1 MAMNFNTAN
10 QTFRQLLGNGLNYRV
25 PAFQRDYSWDEE
37 EWDDLWRD
45 ILGLFEK
52 DGEQAHYM
60 GYLVLQSS
68 DSKRFDII
76 DGQQRIT
83 TLSVMILSALK
94 YLDELANCGFDAEN
108 NLKRKDQLRSGY
120 IGYLDPV
127 SLVSQS
133 KLELNRNNNRFY
145 QEYLT
150 TLGNIPERNINAS
163 ERLLRKAF
171 VWFLD
176 RIKLNYPLEE
186 ESGKKI
192 AIFIDS
198 LVDKLLFTVI
208 TVTDELN
215 AFKVFETLNARG
227 VKLSASDL
235 LKNYLFS
242 LINDKK
248 TPERELQSLEN
259 RWERISGTLGGD
271 NFQEFLR
278 IFWNSQNKLVRKGD
292 LFKTI
297 RKSIKDRGGA
307 FKLLYDLDNG
317 AAIYAAL
324 RDPTDLIWKKDE
336 KSALKQLKMFRVQ
349 QPFALLIACRAKFYE
364 KDRAGFARI
373 LKAISILS
381 FRYNIICSLPTHEQE
396 SLYND
401 IARKVSDGAYKKAVE
416 IIRALKDI
424 YPDDKL
430 FEAAFSRKT
439 LKTSDGRNKKVVRY
453 ILFKIE
459 RHETDRDLDE
469 ESDAYSLEHILPEN
483 PAKGWEHIDDSLADG
498 LTYRLG
504 NIALLETNKNRD
516 LGNADYATKLKIY
529 QTSEFHTTKAI
540 AEHYKEWNEDKVE
553 ARQTWL
559 AKDAAH
565 IWKIDF

>member
-1 MAMNFNTAN
+1 MNFNTAN

-25 PAFQRDYSWDEE
+25 PAFQRDYSWGEE

-45 ILGLFEK
+45 IWGLFET
-52 DGEQAHYM
+52 DGEEAHYM

-94 YLDELANCGFDAEN
+94 YLDELANSGFDAKD
-108 NLKRKDQLRSGY
+108 NLKRKDQLQSGY

-133 KLELNRNNNRFY
+133 KLELNRNNNKFY

-150 TLGNIPERNINAS
+150 TLDNIPERNINAS

-171 VWFLD
+171 FWFLE
-176 RIKLNYPLEE
+176 RIKRNYSLAE

-192 AIFIDS
+192 TIFIDS
-198 LVDKLLFTVI
+198 LVDKLFFTVI

-242 LINDKK
+242 LINDEKA
-248 TPERELQSLEN
+248 PERELQSLEN
-259 RWERISGTLGGD
+259 RWERISKNLGD
-271 NFQEFLR
+271 DSFQEFLR

-297 RKSIKDRGGA
+297 KKSIKDRGGA
-307 FKLLYDLDNG
+307 SKLLRDLDNG
-317 AAIYAAL
+317 APIYAAL
-324 RDPTDLIWKKDE
+324 RDPTDRVWRDE
-336 KSALKQLKMFRVQ
+336 KGALKRLKMFRVQ
-349 QPFALLIACRAKFYE
+349 QPFALLIACYVKFYE
-364 KDRAGFARI
+364 KDRNGFVDI
-373 LKAISILS
+373 LEAVSILS
-381 FRYNIICSLPTHEQE
+381 FRYNIICSLPPYEQE
-396 SLYND
+396 SLYNE
-401 IARKVSDGAYKKAVE
+401 IARKVSDGTYKKAVE
-416 IIRALKDI
+416 IRRALKDI
-424 YPDDKL
+424 YPDDKV

-453 ILFKIE
+453 ILFEIE
-459 RHETDRDLDE
+459 RDKTNRDLDE

-483 PAKGWEHIDDSLADG
+483 PAKGWEHIDDSLANR

-504 NIALLETNKNRD
+504 NIALLETAKNRD
-516 LGNADYATKLKIY
+516 LGNADYAAKLKTY
-529 QTSEFHTTKAI
+529 QTSEFQTTKAI

-553 ARQTWL
+553 ARQTRL
-559 AKDAAH
+559 AKAAAH